1 MVSGRHPRQPEQD
14 PDQAERQAQPV
25 LPERAHELARMLALP
40 DASQVTAEQMAYRG
54 KVKADIE
61 AAEPVDEE
69 RAA

>member
-1 MVSGRHPRQPEQD
+1 M
-14 PDQAERQAQPV
+14 
-25 LPERAHELARMLALP
+25 PERAHELARMLALP